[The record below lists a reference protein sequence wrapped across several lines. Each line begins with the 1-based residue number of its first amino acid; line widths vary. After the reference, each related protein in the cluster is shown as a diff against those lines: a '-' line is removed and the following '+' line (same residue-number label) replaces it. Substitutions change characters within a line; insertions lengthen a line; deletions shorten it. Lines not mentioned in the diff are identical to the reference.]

1 MLVEYEALGFV
12 HEGGIDLTKPNDV
25 EYGSHSALRFY
36 KEETKVEC
44 SSEHEDSMEMQLV
57 KPVHA

>member
-25 EYGSHSALRFY
+25 EYGSQLHFIF
-36 KEETKVEC
+36 TKKK
-44 SSEHEDSMEMQLV
+44 Q
-57 KPVHA
+57 K